1 MVRGAAAG
9 QAASYAALHPDL
21 SLGLHIDLGEW
32 MYVAGRWSPVYE
44 VVPLAD
50 PAAVEAEVARQLNG
64 FRQLTGSDPTHID
77 SHQHVHMFEP
87 VLHLAEAVASRLGI
101 PLRGRSKRV
110 RHCGEFYGQ
119 TGTGDPL
126 PDGITFERLSEIVS
140 ELPGGV
146 TELGCHPGQDP
157 ELDSPYRLER
167 MREVATLTDER
178 WPARLAAKQVELTS
192 FAEVEIVDPP
202 PERPASPAQM
212 VECR

>member
-50 PAAVEAEVARQLNG
+50 PAAVEAEVARQLDS

-87 VLHLAEAVASRLGI
+87 VLHLAEAAASRLGI
-101 PLRGRSKRV
+101 PLRGRSVHV

-126 PDGITFERLSEIVS
+126 PDGVTFERLNQIVS

-157 ELDSPYRLER
+157 DLASTYRLER

-178 WPARLAAKQVELTS
+178 WPARLAAEQVELTS